1 MSQTS
6 KRDEWMYQDPYPD
19 EHGILLSNRI
29 HEFCTE
35 GLLISDWYKKENL
48 RPASYT
54 LRIGDDY
61 IDSKG
66 DLRKFTDKEDSFVFE
81 KNSIVFVSIKEEFNL
96 PFYIIAR
103 FNLRVNWVYDGVLL
117 GTGPQVDPGFSGY
130 LSCPL
135 YNLTNADITIKR
147 EQNFATI
154 DFEKTT
160 RLLRDSPQLE
170 QKRVLIQA
178 AQDKQLVPVGKELY
192 SFYKA
197 PHLKPLEH
205 RKAHKM
211 VSSLIELRE
220 EVKTWRRLGIGSAL
234 AFFGLTLSLLAFG
247 SNIYRQNNELV
258 RQSGDLS
265 RQIIEAQHELKAAE
279 EKLSSVRSDM
289 DRLQSDIKQ
298 NAAPSPRAG
307 APRPGNKGS

>member
-1 MSQTS
+1 MGDAQPTAQW
-6 KRDEWMYQDPYPD
+6 KYDDPHPN

-29 HEFCTE
+29 NEFCQK
-35 GLLISDWYKKENL
+35 GLLIKTEYKQGNL

-61 IDSKG
+61 IDSEG
-66 DLRKFTDKEDSFVFE
+66 DLRRFTESEDSFVF
-81 KNSIVFVSIKEEFNL
+81 KQNSIVFVSIKEEFNL
-96 PFYIIAR
+96 PYYIIAR

-147 EQNFATI
+147 AQNFATI

-160 RLLRDSPQLE
+160 SLLTGLSVE
-170 QKRVLIQA
+170 EKKKLIDG
-178 AQDKQLVPVGKELY
+178 AQDKHLVPSGDQLY

-197 PHLKPLEH
+197 FPLKSLEH
-205 RKAHKM
+205 RKAHRM

-220 EVKTWRRLGIGSAL
+220 EVRTWRRLGIGSAL

-247 SNIYRQNNELV
+247 SNIYRQNSDLGRQMIEGKNEL
-258 RQSGDLS
+258 
-265 RQIIEAQHELKAAE
+265 EAAKQKIVALQADVDRLA
-279 EKLSSVRSDM
+279 SSV
-289 DRLQSDIKQ
+289 KQ
-298 NAAPSPRAG
+298 RYLPAAQPNPLKSPKKI
-307 APRPGNKGS
+307 P